1 MTGHY
6 CDAVSTWNT
15 RERAGEVNVGFEMI
29 MGDIHEKISGSWGRR
44 HEFWSS

>member
-15 RERAGEVNVGFEMI
+15 RERAEEVNVGFEMI
-29 MGDIHEKISGSWGRR
+29 MGDIHEKISGS
-44 HEFWSS
+44 